1 MPQPDSR
8 SLWDSTTANG
18 LSPRRFVTDGAGYVA
33 LADLAER
40 TSLGAELEL
49 LCDASVL
56 ISCDRQLPAV
66 LALLQL
72 DGIARRIV
80 LCPPDAPP
88 VHMPAVI
95 ADAQVNAIVSDGTG
109 PAAHLVSDAPLIAMH
124 ATPVAA
130 SAAPP
135 HPHDRSRQT
144 EWLLFTSGTTGRPKI
159 VVHTLSSLTGP
170 LDDGLVVARDAIWS
184 TFYDVRRYGGL
195 QIMLRALV
203 GGGSMVL
210 SRADEAVADF
220 LMRVGQSRV
229 THMSG
234 TPSHW
239 RRALMSPAV
248 GQISPKYV
256 RLSGEVADQAILNNL
271 AVAFPGADI
280 AHAFASTEAGV
291 AFDVRDCLAGF
302 PAALIGQAGAKA
314 EMRVVD
320 GSLRIRSARTASCY
334 LGNDNCLA
342 DADGFVDTGDM
353 LELRGDRY
361 HFVGRREGVINVG
374 GLKVHPEEV
383 EAVINQH
390 PGVQM
395 ARVRGRRNP
404 ITGAIVVA
412 EIVLRPSASEGWSRA
427 MKNEILEICRQA
439 LPAYKVPVML
449 RAVSSLDIAGSGK
462 LVRLSA

>member
-1 MPQPDSR
+1 MARVMLRWPTLQREQAS
-8 SLWDSTTANG
+8 A
-18 LSPRRFVTDGAGYVA
+18 RR
-33 LADLAER
+33 
-40 TSLGAELEL
+40 LEL

-239 RRALMSPAV
+239 RRALMSPRW
-248 GQISPKYV
+248 GK
-256 RLSGEVADQAILNNL
+256 
-271 AVAFPGADI
+271 
-280 AHAFASTEAGV
+280 
-291 AFDVRDCLAGF
+291 
-302 PAALIGQAGAKA
+302 
-314 EMRVVD
+314 
-320 GSLRIRSARTASCY
+320 SLRSTSACRARWLTRRS
-334 LGNDNCLA
+334 
-342 DADGFVDTGDM
+342 
-353 LELRGDRY
+353 
-361 HFVGRREGVINVG
+361 
-374 GLKVHPEEV
+374 
-383 EAVINQH
+383 
-390 PGVQM
+390 
-395 ARVRGRRNP
+395 
-404 ITGAIVVA
+404 
-412 EIVLRPSASEGWSRA
+412 
-427 MKNEILEICRQA
+427 
-439 LPAYKVPVML
+439 
-449 RAVSSLDIAGSGK
+449 
-462 LVRLSA
+462 